1 MRSRMK
7 PALLLSVATLTLGL
21 PAISPA
27 SAQIFGGI
35 VYDPTNYAQNLL
47 TATRTLTM
55 INNQIK
61 QLTNE
66 AQMIVNQVKDLTS
79 LPYTARAALNARLV
93 AIENLIKTA
102 KGLAYD
108 VASIDAQFTSMFP
121 EDYSTT
127 PNATMAADA
136 RAHWREASRAFHDA
150 MLMQAKIAE
159 TISADMGTLD
169 EIVAQSEGAIG
180 DLQVSQAANQL
191 LALQAKQAMQTA
203 ELFAVASRADALDR
217 ARQLQM
223 EERARVHRTR
233 FIGDGIIYP

>member
-1 MRSRMK
+1 MRRRMK
-7 PALLLSVATLTLGL
+7 AVAVSSVSLLAFSVLPIAPAN
-21 PAISPA
+21 
-27 SAQIFGGI
+27 AQFFGGI

-66 AQMIVNQVKDLTS
+66 AAMIVNQVKDLTN

-93 AIENLIKTA
+93 EIETLIKTA

-108 VASIDAQFTSMFP
+108 VASIDTQFTSLFP
-121 EDYSTT
+121 EDYSAT
-127 PNATMAADA
+127 PNAAMAAHA
-136 RAHWREASRAFHDA
+136 RAHWQEASRAFHDA

-159 TISADMGTLD
+159 TISADMTTLD

-180 DLQVSQAANQL
+180 DLQVSQASNQL

-217 ARQLQM
+217 ARKLQM
-223 EERARVHRTR
+223 EERARIHRTR
-233 FIGDGIIYP
+233 FVGDGVIYP

>member
-1 MRSRMK
+1 MRRRIK
-7 PALLLSVATLTLGL
+7 PALLMSVTTLALGL
-21 PAISPA
+21 SAVAPA

-93 AIENLIKTA
+93 QIETLIKTA

-108 VASIDAQFTSMFP
+108 VASIDASFTSLFP
-121 EDYSTT
+121 EDYSAT
-127 PNATMAADA
+127 PNAAMAADA
-136 RAHWREASRAFHDA
+136 PAHWQEASRAFHDA

-169 EIVAQSEGAIG
+169 EIVTQSEGAIG

-223 EERARVHRTR
+223 EERARIHRTR
-233 FIGDGIIYP
+233 FIGDGVIYP

>member
-1 MRSRMK
+1 MRRRMK
-7 PALLLSVATLTLGL
+7 PALLMSVATLTLGL
-21 PAISPA
+21 SAPA
-27 SAQIFGGI
+27 SAQFFGGI

-66 AQMIVNQVKDLTS
+66 AAMIVNQVKDLTS
-79 LPYTARAALNARLV
+79 LPYTARAALNVRLV
-93 AIENLIKTA
+93 EIETLIKTA

-108 VASIDAQFTSMFP
+108 IASIDASFTSLFP
-121 EDYSTT
+121 EDYSAT
-127 PNATMAADA
+127 PNAAMAADA
-136 RAHWREASRAFHDA
+136 RAHWQEASRAFHDA

-180 DLQVSQAANQL
+180 DLQVSQASNQL

-217 ARQLQM
+217 ARKLQM

-233 FIGDGIIYP
+233 FVGDGIIYP